1 MPDNHLM
8 EREIEI
14 AVARALEE
22 DLGEAGDVTSK
33 ATIGSGHVVRAEIIV
48 KSPGVIAGLAVA
60 ERTFAYLDDELE
72 FRAFIED
79 GTAVE
84 AGTRI
89 AEVSGDALAV
99 LAGERSALNF
109 LQHLSGIATEVAKY
123 VKALEGTGVDLLD
136 TRKTTPGLRYLEKY
150 AARIGGA
157 RNHRFGLFDQI
168 LIKDNHIGV
177 TRDIKAAVRKARDA
191 YPDLIVEVE
200 AETLDEARA
209 AVEARADIILLDNM
223 DCARLRE
230 AVGLIG
236 DRALKEASGGITLV
250 NIADVAATGVDR
262 ISVGAITQAAKPL
275 DISLEVVDKDMVKRL
290 WS

>member
-14 AVARALEE
+14 AVVRALEE

-33 ATIGSGHVVRAEIIV
+33 ATIGAGLIVRAEIMV

-60 ERTFAYLDDELE
+60 KRTFTYLDDTLV
-72 FRAFIED
+72 FNSFFDD
-79 GTAVE
+79 GAVVE

-99 LAGERSALNF
+99 LAGERTALNF
-109 LQHLSGIATEVAKY
+109 LQHLSGIATETAKY

-136 TRKTTPGLRYLEKY
+136 TRKTTPGLRYLDKY
-150 AARIGGA
+150 AARTGGA

-177 TRDIKAAVRKARDA
+177 TRDIKEAVRKARDA
-191 YPDLIVEVE
+191 YPNLIVEVE
-200 AETLDEARA
+200 AETLDEVRA

-223 DCARLRE
+223 DTALLRE
-230 AVGLIG
+230 AVALIG
-236 DRALKEASGGITLV
+236 DRALKEASGGITLA
-250 NIADVAATGVDR
+250 NIAVVAATGVDR
-262 ISVGAITQAAKPL
+262 ISVGAITQAARPL
-275 DISLEVVDKDMVKRL
+275 DISLEVVG
-290 WS
+290 

>member
-14 AVARALEE
+14 AVVRALEE
-22 DLGEAGDVTSK
+22 DLGEDGDVTSK
-33 ATIGSGHVVRAEIIV
+33 ATIGPGLTVRAEIIV

-60 ERTFAYLDDELE
+60 KRTFAYLDDALE
-72 FRAFIED
+72 FNAFFDD
-79 GTAVE
+79 GAAVE

-99 LAGERSALNF
+99 LAGERTALNF
-109 LQHLSGIATEVAKY
+109 LQHLSGIATEAAKY
-123 VKALEGTGVDLLD
+123 TKALEGTGVDLLD

-150 AARIGGA
+150 AARTGGA

-177 TRDIKAAVRKARDA
+177 TRDIEEAVRKARDA
-191 YPDLIVEVE
+191 YPSLVVEVE
-200 AETLDEARA
+200 AETLDEVRA
-209 AVEARADIILLDNM
+209 AVEARADIVLLDNM
-223 DCARLRE
+223 DTTLLRA

-236 DRALKEASGGITLV
+236 DRALKEASGGITLA

-275 DISLEVVDKDMVKRL
+275 DISLEVVG
-290 WS
+290 

>member
-1 MPDNHLM
+1 L
-8 EREIEI
+8 EREIET

-33 ATIGSGHVVRAEIIV
+33 ATIGPGHTVRAEIIV

-60 ERTFAYLDDELE
+60 KRTFAYLDDALE
-72 FRAFIED
+72 FNAFFDD
-79 GTAVE
+79 GEVVE

-89 AEVSGDALAV
+89 AGVSGDALAV
-99 LAGERSALNF
+99 LAGERTALNF

-123 VKALEGTGVDLLD
+123 VKVLEGTGVDLLD

-150 AARIGGA
+150 AARTGGA

-177 TRDIKAAVRKARDA
+177 TRDIEEAVRKARDA
-191 YPDLIVEVE
+191 YPNLIVEVE
-200 AETLDEARA
+200 VETLDEVRV

-223 DCARLRE
+223 DSSRLRE

-236 DRALKEASGGITLV
+236 DRALKEASGGITLA
-250 NIADVAATGVDR
+250 NIADVAASGVDR

-275 DISLEVVDKDMVKRL
+275 DISLEVVG
-290 WS
+290 

>member
-1 MPDNHLM
+1 MPDNRLM

-33 ATIGSGHVVRAEIIV
+33 ATIEPGCAVRAEIIV
-48 KSPGVIAGLAVA
+48 KSPGVIAGLTVA
-60 ERTFAYLDDELE
+60 ERTFAYLDDAIE
-72 FRAFIED
+72 FKTFVED
-79 GTAVE
+79 GAAVE

-123 VKALEGTGVDLLD
+123 IKALEGTGVDLLD

-150 AARIGGA
+150 AARTGGA

-177 TRDIKAAVRKARDA
+177 TRDIEAAVRKARDA

-200 AETLDEARA
+200 AETLVEARA

-223 DCARLRE
+223 DLALLRE
-230 AVGLIG
+230 AVELIG
-236 DRALKEASGGITLV
+236 DRALTEASGGITLA

-262 ISVGAITQAAKPL
+262 ISVGAITQAATPL
-275 DISLEVVDKDMVKRL
+275 DISLEVFGE
-290 WS
+290 

>member
-1 MPDNHLM
+1 LPDKHLL

-14 AVARALEE
+14 VVARALGE

-33 ATIGSGHVVRAEIIV
+33 ATIGPGLKVRAEILV

-60 ERTFAYLDDELE
+60 ERTFAYLDDALE
-72 FRAFIED
+72 FKAFFDD
-79 GTAVE
+79 GAQVE

-99 LAGERSALNF
+99 LAGERTALNF

-150 AARIGGA
+150 AARTGGA
-157 RNHRFGLFDQI
+157 RNHRFGLYDQI

-177 TRDIKAAVRKARDA
+177 TRDIEAAVRKARDA
-191 YPDLIVEVE
+191 YPNLVVEVE

-223 DCARLRE
+223 DTTLLRE

-236 DRALKEASGGITLV
+236 DRALKEASGGITLA

-262 ISVGAITQAAKPL
+262 ISVGALTQAAKPL
-275 DISLEVVDKDMVKRL
+275 DISLEVVGYRR
-290 WS
+290 